1 MPDMGARRTRLAT
14 LISPIFN
21 GLKGEHAEPV
31 TDVSC
36 SGGSIVATAD
46 SHFEHKC
53 CAVKFH
59 AYTLDNSRDLA
70 SALQQNLLF
79 A

>member
-1 MPDMGARRTRLAT
+1 MGARRTRLAT
-14 LISPIFN
+14 VISPIFN

-31 TDVSC
+31 TEVSF
-36 SGGSIVATAD
+36 SGGSIVATVRVY
-46 SHFEHKC
+46 SEHKS

-59 AYTLDNSRDLA
+59 AYTLDNSCNLA